1 MSKQPGGITAHI
13 DCMIIAGFPGIG
25 KTTTYAAMKAADPL
39 TRVADLDVK
48 DFGTTNGMDVADP
61 AAYVNRI
68 MLMKDSFALIFVSID
83 PVIRQKMQEA
93 RLFYMTVAPEF
104 PPSIAAAMPTYRP
117 DPLVKASFMKRFSD
131 NLGYNTKASTLLD
144 GNGYE
149 DVLESLFQD
158 PMPHIISP
166 VLNKAVVDQAWMQ
179 AEQLT
184 RQTINPAQ
192 LMGMVNT
199 PRPGM
204 PGMPPIPGVG
214 GMPPFPKK

>member
-25 KTTTYAAMKAADPL
+25 KTTTYAQMKMEDPL
-39 TRVADLDVK
+39 ARVADLDVK

-68 MLMKDSFALIFVSID
+68 MLMKDSFALIFVTID
-83 PVIRQKMQEA
+83 PAVRQKMQEA

-104 PPSIAAAMPTYRP
+104 PPSIASALPTYRP
-117 DPLVKASFMKRFSD
+117 DPLLKASFMARFKD
-131 NLGYNTKASTLLD
+131 NLGYNTKAGALLD
-144 GNGYE
+144 GKGYE
-149 DVLESLFQD
+149 DVLESLFKD

-166 VLNKAVVDQAWMQ
+166 VLNKQVVDQAWMQ

-184 RQTINPAQ
+184 RQTVNPQQ
-192 LMGMVNT
+192 LMEMVQRNGGQL
-199 PRPGM
+199 PNFGPNK
-204 PGMPPIPGVG
+204 VG
-214 GMPPFPKK
+214 Q